1 MSVQAEMCPVTPS
14 TDANP
19 IGLAITMPEPCPRCD
34 GHDAVIGAGRGP
46 HKASIM
52 CVCGRHLG
60 WMSVPTVNFI
70 AETVRQF
77 GRPSEPISVTRKPP
91 RGDGGSE
98 VVHPTAIAPK
108 GNSHGKYF

>member
-1 MSVQAEMCPVTPS
+1 MTAQLDMFQAAADEP
-14 TDANP
+14 ANSHDLV
-19 IGLAITMPEPCPRCD
+19 GLAITLPEQCPRCR

-60 WMSVPTVNFI
+60 WLSIATFNFI

-91 RGDGGSE
+91 ATTAE
-98 VVHPTAIAPK
+98 VK
-108 GNSHGKYF
+108 SS